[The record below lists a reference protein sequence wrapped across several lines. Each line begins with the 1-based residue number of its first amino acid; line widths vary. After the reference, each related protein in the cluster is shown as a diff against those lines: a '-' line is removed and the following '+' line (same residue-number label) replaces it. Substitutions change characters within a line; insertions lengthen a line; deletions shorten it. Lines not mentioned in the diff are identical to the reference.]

1 VSVADEDETPLPER
15 AVAAA
20 IAELRAERTKI
31 LGATGQTSLQS
42 LIRARRVPDRWSVPH
57 HIAPDVD
64 SERDLLTDDL
74 AAAKVVTT
82 IYEVTGTGP
91 ILNGR
96 NGEGDP
102 YFTDGEIK
110 ISVLVEG
117 CNQHSAT
124 VSQLANPPFIDMKN
138 DVWSVAA
145 KLLLPQTAVPPANQG
160 N

>member
-1 VSVADEDETPLPER
+1 VTGADDEETPLHQR

-20 IAELRAERTKI
+20 TAELRGERTKI

-42 LIRARRVPDRWSVPH
+42 LLRARRVPDRWSVPH

-64 SERDLLTDDL
+64 SERDLVTDDL
-74 AAAKVVTT
+74 KEAKVVTT
-82 IYEVTGTGP
+82 VYEVEGIGP
-91 ILNGR
+91 TLDGR
-96 NGEGDP
+96 NGGGDP

-124 VSQLANPPFIDMKN
+124 VSELANPPLIDVKN

-145 KLLLPQTAVPPANQG
+145 RLLLPQSAAPPPNQ
-160 N
+160 

>member
-1 VSVADEDETPLPER
+1 VTVADDDTPLHER
-15 AVAAA
+15 AAAAA
-20 IAELRAERTKI
+20 IAELRGERTKM

-57 HIAPDVD
+57 HIAPDID
-64 SERDLLTDDL
+64 SERDLLTNDL
-74 AAAKVVTT
+74 KAAKVVTT
-82 IYEVTGTGP
+82 IYEVTGIGP
-91 ILNGR
+91 TVNGR
-96 NGEGDP
+96 NGGGDP

-124 VSQLANPPFIDMKN
+124 VSELANPPLVDVKN

-145 KLLLPQTAVPPANQG
+145 RLLLPQTAAPPAAQ
-160 N
+160 

>member
-1 VSVADEDETPLPER
+1 MTGADDDETPLHER
-15 AVAAA
+15 AAAA
-20 IAELRAERTKI
+20 ASAERRGERTKI

-57 HIAPDVD
+57 HIAPDID

-74 AAAKVVTT
+74 KAAKVVTT
-82 IYEVTGTGP
+82 IYEVTGIGP
-91 ILNGR
+91 TLNAR
-96 NGEGDP
+96 NGEGDS

-124 VSQLANPPFIDMKN
+124 VSELANPPLVDMKN

-145 KLLLPQTAVPPANQG
+145 KLLLPPTK
-160 N
+160 